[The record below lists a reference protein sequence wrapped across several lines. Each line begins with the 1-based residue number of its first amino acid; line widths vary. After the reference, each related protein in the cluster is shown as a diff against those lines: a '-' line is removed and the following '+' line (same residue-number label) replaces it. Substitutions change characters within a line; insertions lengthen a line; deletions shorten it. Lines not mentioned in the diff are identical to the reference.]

1 MSQRRLAGGWPL
13 VLLALGLGVLVE
25 RLVVTDT
32 ETIEALLERAQAA
45 LRERAPERLRQLL
58 SEDFEHSGRGPDEA
72 VEEARRLIE
81 RHRPTLIEIDPGPIV
96 VGRGQA
102 EVDVVVRALAYGGS
116 SWWGFRL
123 VLRHE
128 DSGWRVLS
136 AEDVALPPA
145 TFSLPGQNG
154 R

>member
-1 MSQRRLAGGWPL
+1 MPQRRLAGGWPL

-32 ETIEALLERAQAA
+32 EAIEALLDSAQAA
-45 LRERAPERLRQLL
+45 LRERALERLRPLL

-81 RHRPTLIEIDPGPIV
+81 RHRPTLLEIDPGPIV
-96 VGRGQA
+96 LDRGRA
-102 EVDVVVRALAYGGS
+102 EVDVSVRALAYGGGYTGS
-116 SWWGFRL
+116 LRL

-128 DSGWRVLS
+128 DTGWRVLS
-136 AEDVALPPA
+136 VEDVALPPA
-145 TFSLPGQNG
+145 TIRLPGQNG

>member
-1 MSQRRLAGGWPL
+1 MPQRRLAGGWPL

-32 ETIEALLERAQAA
+32 EAIEALLDSAQEA
-45 LRERAPERLRQLL
+45 LRERALERLRPLL

-81 RHRPTLIEIDPGPIV
+81 RHRPTLLEIDPGPIV
-96 VGRGQA
+96 VGRGRA
-102 EVDVVVRALAYGGS
+102 EVDVVVRTLAYGGGTR
-116 SWWGFRL
+116 WGFRL
-123 VLRHE
+123 VLRQE
-128 DSGWRVLS
+128 SSDWQILS
-136 AEDVALPPA
+136 AEQVELPPA
-145 TFSLPGQNG
+145 TIRLPGQNG